1 MHTYA
6 IIRRGGGALSTLS
19 DMETFKNNKQNM
31 LSEKRNLVYLFWKE
45 IGIALANQNQ
55 LISNAGRAEMRC
67 NTQRIRTMPM
77 ILFWTLRVLFIL
89 EN

>member
-45 IGIALANQNQ
+45 IGIVPANQNQ
-55 LISNAGRAEMRC
+55 LISNADRAEMRY
-67 NTQRIRTMPM
+67 NAQRIRT
-77 ILFWTLRVLFIL
+77 
-89 EN
+89 